1 MSGEG
6 EKSSEKDE
14 KERYIEEL
22 SRDIDRSNDQ
32 YDKNALYLGAG
43 ALGLS
48 ITFIDRMIGDLPEA
62 TGKGWLLTAWIL
74 LIVSILSG
82 FVSHF
87 ASMEGKLRLLG
98 RLKTPEEKRDK
109 DPQSTLKYWD
119 RWVSF
124 LNILTG
130 TTLIIGI
137 SVLVLFVYFNVTNEA

>member
-1 MSGEG
+1 MSGEE
-6 EKSSEKDE
+6 EKKE

-22 SRDIDRSNDQ
+22 YRDIDRSNDQ

-48 ITFIDRMIGDLPEA
+48 ITFIDRMIGDLPDA
-62 TGKGWLLTAWIL
+62 ICKGWLLTAWIL

-87 ASMEGKLRLLG
+87 VSLEGKLKMLHRLS
-98 RLKTPEEKRDK
+98 TPAKERKK
-109 DPQSTLKYWD
+109 GPKSTFEYWD
-119 RWVSF
+119 WWVSF

-130 TTLIIGI
+130 ATLIIGI
-137 SVLVLFVYFNVTNEA
+137 SVLVLFVYYNVTN